1 MREVLEQIRD
11 SGAPFPVN
19 LDDVWQACG
28 FHTKATANQGL
39 KRLDKAEVILDAP
52 TPRKA
57 GQTGRPPKVTLMT
70 LAAFEDLCTKKPAGA
85 EVWNQYKELCATP
98 RGPASPAAPAGP
110 TPVPA
115 LVPVLAASTPAV
127 FDDSRRLEI
136 KKLYDAASSSTESRP
151 PPTLPRCT
159 CEGCVRDEV
168 DPDPHPYDPVAR
180 RAELRRR
187 YRFHDNHRAER
198 GIGTP
203 RDPGGR
209 PQGYRKRRPRRPKP
223 KGGPATSAAPAGPAP
238 VPALVPVLAAST
250 PSVFDDS
257 RRLEIKAMFDAVS
270 NATESHPIN
279 FDNVWRICGYARK
292 DNAKKALWRLELG
305 DEVSLRQTAE
315 PNKFTP
321 HNKEIIFLTVRAFK
335 HFCMKAPGAFGAQV
349 CDYYISLE
357 QVANAAIAVAQ
368 DVASGEVTVTA
379 TSSGGLK
386 RLRTLED
393 AINSNAKRVKSFT
406 SEQTVSHSAALDY
419 EKVIRDVQMK
429 FASEMEA
436 IEEERKEKVENA
448 LAVRRN
454 HEFYYGSLAK
464 KRREAAYAAQEELK
478 REQQRYSA
486 NLAELEEL
494 KQQMA
499 SSDANFKKVKAELEV
514 EMRDKLNVWLRVQEL
529 DGVVFSEDMVAAL

>member
-1 MREVLEQIRD
+1 M
-11 SGAPFPVN
+11 
-19 LDDVWQACG
+19 
-28 FHTKATANQGL
+28 
-39 KRLDKAEVILDAP
+39 
-52 TPRKA
+52 
-57 GQTGRPPKVTLMT
+57 GRPS
-70 LAAFEDLCTKKPAGA
+70 KPI
-85 EVWNQYKELCATP
+85 V
-98 RGPASPAAPAGP
+98 
-110 TPVPA
+110 
-115 LVPVLAASTPAV
+115 
-127 FDDSRRLEI
+127 
-136 KKLYDAASSSTESRP
+136 
-151 PPTLPRCT
+151 
-159 CEGCVRDEV
+159 
-168 DPDPHPYDPVAR
+168 
-180 RAELRRR
+180 
-187 YRFHDNHRAER
+187 
-198 GIGTP
+198 
-203 RDPGGR
+203 
-209 PQGYRKRRPRRPKP
+209 
-223 KGGPATSAAPAGPAP
+223 
-238 VPALVPVLAAST
+238 
-250 PSVFDDS
+250 
-257 RRLEIKAMFDAVS
+257 M
-270 NATESHPIN
+270 
-279 FDNVWRICGYARK
+279 
-292 DNAKKALWRLELG
+292 
-305 DEVSLRQTAE
+305 
-315 PNKFTP
+315 
-321 HNKEIIFLTVRAFK
+321 TVRGFK

-368 DVASGEVTVTA
+368 DVARGEVTVTA

-454 HEFYYGSLAK
+454 HEFYYGSLVK
-464 KRREAAYAAQEELK
+464 ERRCTAYAAQEELK

-529 DGVVFSEDMVAAL
+529 NGVVFSEDMVAAL